1 MSESLQYQTTL
12 IAVKRVAAA
21 SVPVPGDGP
30 VLFSDSS
37 NSNALTVKHPDGTT
51 KVVFGVAAAPEV
63 LGDPGA
69 NEALINLLAALETLG
84 LIVDSTA

>member
-1 MSESLQYQTTL
+1 MNESLQYQTTL

-21 SVPVPGDGP
+21 AVPVPGDGP

-37 NSNALTVKHPDGTT
+37 NSDALTVKHPDGTT
-51 KVVFGVAAAPEV
+51 KVVFGVAAPPEV

>member
-1 MSESLQYQTTL
+1 MNESLQYQTTL

-51 KVVFGVAAAPEV
+51 KVVFGLSSVPTIEGDAEGNAA
-63 LGDPGA
+63 
-69 NEALINLLAALETLG
+69 LAALLTALETMG
-84 LIVDSTA
+84 LIVDSTT